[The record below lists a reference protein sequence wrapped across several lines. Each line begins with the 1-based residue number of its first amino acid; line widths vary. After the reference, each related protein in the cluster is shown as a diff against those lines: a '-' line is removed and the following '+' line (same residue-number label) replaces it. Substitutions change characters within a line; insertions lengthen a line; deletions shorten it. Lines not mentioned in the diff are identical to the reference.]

1 MRTVVLSPFPY
12 LNSIMENNEVLDR
25 QYSIR
30 LFDGMPPMEVMC
42 SLASYTNNGT
52 LALQLFNKPDLP
64 DGYPL
69 PDDPRKLFCE
79 PFGVVT
85 VNLFESRLLPYSV
98 QFIDENNLPGI
109 GAWLRQNG
117 IAQPTGVHAPSGYCL
132 YEAYRFNIPEK
143 DLKEVIDRRQQLGT
157 QPAEERQ
164 SAERK
169 IK

>member
-1 MRTVVLSPFPY
+1 
-12 LNSIMENNEVLDR
+12 MENNEVLDR

-30 LFDGMPPMEVMC
+30 LFDSMPPMEVMC

-69 PDDPRKLFCE
+69 PDDPKKLFCE

-85 VNLFESRLLPYSV
+85 VNLFESRLLPYNV
-98 QFIDENNLPGI
+98 QFVDENNLPGI

-117 IAQPTGVHAPSGYCL
+117 IAQPTGLHAPSGTVSM
-132 YEAYRFNIPEK
+132 RHTGSTF
-143 DLKEVIDRRQQLGT
+143 RRKTSKRSLTGG
-157 QPAEERQ
+157 
-164 SAERK
+164 SS
-169 IK
+169 

>member
-1 MRTVVLSPFPY
+1 
-12 LNSIMENNEVLDR
+12 MENNEVLDR

-30 LFDGMPPMEVMC
+30 LFDSMPPMEVMC

-69 PDDPRKLFCE
+69 PDDPKKLFCE

-85 VNLFESRLLPYSV
+85 VNLFESRLLPYNV
-98 QFIDENNLPGI
+98 QFVDENNLPGI
-109 GAWLRQNG
+109 GAWLRQN
-117 IAQPTGVHAPSGYCL
+117 GYCL

-157 QPAEERQ
+157 QPVEQKMA
-164 SAERK
+164 AERK

>member
-1 MRTVVLSPFPY
+1 
-12 LNSIMENNEVLDR
+12 MENNEVLDR
-25 QYSIR
+25 HYSIR
-30 LFDGMPPMEVMC
+30 LFDGMPPLEVMC

-69 PDDPRKLFCE
+69 PEDPRKLFCE

-85 VNLFESRLLPYSV
+85 VNLFESGFLPYNV
-98 QFIDENNLPGI
+98 QFVDENNLPGI

-117 IAQPTGVHAPSGYCL
+117 IAKPTGYHAASGYCL
-132 YEAYRFNIPEK
+132 YEAYRFNISEK

-157 QPAEERQ
+157 SPIEQRQ
-164 SAERK
+164 GVERK
-169 IK
+169 LK

>member
-1 MRTVVLSPFPY
+1 
-12 LNSIMENNEVLDR
+12 MENTDVLGR
-25 QYSIR
+25 QYSIS
-30 LFDGMPPMEVMC
+30 LIDCMAPLEVMC

-52 LALQLFNKPDLP
+52 LALQLFNKPELP

-69 PDDPRKLFCE
+69 PSDPKKQFCE

-85 VNLFESRLLPYSV
+85 VNLFESGYLPYNV
-98 QFIDENNLPGI
+98 QFVDENNMPGI
-109 GAWLRQNG
+109 GAWLRQNS
-117 IAQPTGVHAPSGYCL
+117 IAQPTGYHAASGYCL

-157 QPAEERQ
+157 APLEQRQ
-164 SAERK
+164 GTEKK

>member
-1 MRTVVLSPFPY
+1 
-12 LNSIMENNEVLDR
+12 MENNEVLDR
-25 QYSIR
+25 HYSIR
-30 LFDGMPPMEVMC
+30 LFDGMPPLEVMC

-69 PDDPRKLFCE
+69 PEDPRKLFCE

-85 VNLFESRLLPYSV
+85 VNLFESGLLPYNV
-98 QFIDENNLPGI
+98 QFVDENNLPGI

-117 IAQPTGVHAPSGYCL
+117 IAKPTGYLAASGYCL
-132 YEAYRFNIPEK
+132 YEAYRFNISEK

-157 QPAEERQ
+157 SPIEQRQ
-164 SAERK
+164 GVERK
-169 IK
+169 LK